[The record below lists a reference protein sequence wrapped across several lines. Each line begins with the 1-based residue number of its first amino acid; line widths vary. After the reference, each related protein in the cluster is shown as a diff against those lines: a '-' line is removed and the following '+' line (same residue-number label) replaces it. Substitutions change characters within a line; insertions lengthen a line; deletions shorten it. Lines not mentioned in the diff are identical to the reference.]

1 MLWSSKMKIFKL
13 PDLGEGLPD
22 AEIVEWHVKEGD
34 TVKVDD
40 LLVSMETAKAV
51 VDVPAPQNGK
61 IAKLHGK
68 PGDIIKTGAAL
79 VEFADTDE
87 VVAAPSARVEAVA
100 AKVAEKSEDK
110 GTVAGAI
117 EVGNTILQESA
128 TGVVPVRGTK
138 QFQNRVK
145 AMPSVR
151 ALAKRLDVDLIKVNP
166 TGPKGRT
173 TADDVKNAVHATP
186 AQKILTAVAP
196 TIKTVEP
203 LRGPRR
209 AMANAMVKSHAE
221 VVPVTL
227 VDDADIHAWLPG
239 TDITWRVIRA
249 IVSACRTEPAL
260 NAHFNMEKLERTLF
274 PEVNIGIAMDSP
286 EGLFVPVLKNSEK
299 HDQTSFRKELD
310 RFKTLV
316 KSRSISPQDLTGST
330 IQLSNFGT
338 FAGRY
343 ANPVIVPPNVAIIG
357 LGKIREEVVAV
368 NNAITIH
375 KIMPLSVTIDHRAI
389 TGGEAA
395 RFLKA
400 LIDDLQKSH

>member
-1 MLWSSKMKIFKL
+1 MKVFKL

-34 TVKVDD
+34 TVKADD

-51 VDVPAPQNGK
+51 VDVPSPQSGVIGKLCGK
-61 IAKLHGK
+61 I
-68 PGDIIKTGAAL
+68 GDIIKTGSAL
-79 VEFADTDE
+79 VEFIDDATQTPTADT
-87 VVAAPSARVEAVA
+87 
-100 AKVAEKSEDK
+100 KTEKPADK

-117 EVGNTILQESA
+117 EVGNTIIQESA
-128 TGVVPVRGTK
+128 TGVVPVRGAK
-138 QFQNRVK
+138 HAQKRLK

-151 ALAKRLDVDLIKVNP
+151 ALAKKLDVDLALVSP

-173 TADDVKNAVHATP
+173 TADDVKNAAGSTATP
-186 AQKILTAVAP
+186 SFTQTISSVAP

-227 VDDADIHAWLPG
+227 MDDADIHAWLAG

-249 IVSACRTEPAL
+249 MVSACRTEPAL

-286 EGLFVPVLKNSEK
+286 EGLFVPVLKNAEK
-299 HDQTSFRKELD
+299 HDQASFRKELD

-316 KSRSISPQDLTGST
+316 KSRAIAPQDLTGST

-343 ANPVIVPPNVAIIG
+343 ANPIIVPPNVAIIG
-357 LGKIREEVVAV
+357 LGKILDEVVAV
-368 NNAITIH
+368 NNAIAIH
-375 KIMPLSVTIDHRAI
+375 RVMPLSVSIDHRGI

-400 LIDDLQKSH
+400 LIDDLQKSQ

>member
-1 MLWSSKMKIFKL
+1 MKIFKL

-34 TVKVDD
+34 IVKTDE

-51 VDVPAPQNGK
+51 VDVPSPQNGK
-61 IAKLHGK
+61 IGKLCGK

-79 VEFADTDE
+79 VEFIDSTAE
-87 VVAAPSARVEAVA
+87 MPIEPKVES
-100 AKVAEKSEDK
+100 KAEPKKEKAEDK

-117 EVGNTILQESA
+117 EVGNTILQQSA
-128 TGVVPVRGTK
+128 TGVVPVRAAK
-138 QFQNRVK
+138 QQQQQQKFLK

-151 ALAKRLDVDLIKVNP
+151 ALAKKLDVDLKKVNP
-166 TGPKGRT
+166 SGPKGRT
-173 TADDVKNAVHATP
+173 TADDVKNAAASVDP
-186 AQKILTAVAP
+186 AALGASVVASGLTV
-196 TIKTVEP
+196 KTVEP

-227 VDDADIHAWLPG
+227 MDDADIHAWLAG

-249 IVSACRTEPAL
+249 IVAACRTEPAL

-274 PEVNIGIAMDSP
+274 PDINIGIAMDSP
-286 EGLFVPVLKNSEK
+286 EGLFVPVLKNAEK
-299 HDQTSFRKELD
+299 HDQASFRKELD

-316 KSRSISPQDLTGST
+316 KSRSIAPQDLTGST

-343 ANPVIVPPNVAIIG
+343 ANPIIVPPNVAIIG

-368 NNAITIH
+368 NNAIAIH
-375 KIMPLSVTIDHRAI
+375 RVMPLSVSIDHRGI
-389 TGGEAA
+389 NGGEAA

-400 LIDDLQKSH
+400 LMDDLQKSH

>member
-1 MLWSSKMKIFKL
+1 MKTFKL

-34 TVKVDD
+34 TVKTDD

-51 VDVPAPQNGK
+51 VDVPAPQSGK
-61 IAKLHGK
+61 IAKLCGK

-79 VEFADTDE
+79 VEFADSNET
-87 VVAAPSARVEAVA
+87 AT
-100 AKVAEKSEDK
+100 AEKTVMEKPAAAEKTEDK

-117 EVGNTILQESA
+117 EVGTAILQESA
-128 TGVVPVRGTK
+128 TGVMPVRGAKLTQK
-138 QFQNRVK
+138 RIK

-151 ALAKRLDVDLIKVNP
+151 ALAKKLDIDLATVNP

-173 TADDVKNAVHATP
+173 TADDVKNATHAAP
-186 AQKILTAVAP
+186 AFAGFATAAP
-196 TIKTVEP
+196 AVKTIEP

-227 VDDADIHAWLPG
+227 ADDADIHAWLAG

-274 PEVNIGIAMDSP
+274 PEINIGIAMDSP

-316 KSRSISPQDLTGST
+316 KSRSIAPQDLTGST

-343 ANPVIVPPNVAIIG
+343 ANPIIVPPNVAIIG

-368 NNAITIH
+368 NNAIAIH
-375 KIMPLSVTIDHRAI
+375 KIMPLSVSIDHRAI

-400 LIDDLQKSH
+400 LIDDLQKSQ